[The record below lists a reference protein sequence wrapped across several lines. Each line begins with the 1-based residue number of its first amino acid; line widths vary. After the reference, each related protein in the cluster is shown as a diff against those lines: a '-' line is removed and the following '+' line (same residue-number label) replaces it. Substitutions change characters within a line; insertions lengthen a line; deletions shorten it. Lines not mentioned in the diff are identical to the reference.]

1 MQSSVVGP
9 KELGAIKNYL
19 KILSDDQKGFRPEV
33 LRKVTGL
40 TPQNLSKSTGVAR
53 SRLYDEVIKFKPSS
67 ELMRKILHVVIA
79 TDEAYEL
86 MNNNAADA
94 ALWLSSPS
102 AVFLG
107 YSPFEVC
114 LQGRGEEVIAWL
126 RTRMGK
132 QQGTGF

>member
-1 MQSSVVGP
+1 MPTATVGP
-9 KELGAIKNYL
+9 RELGAIKNYL
-19 KILSDDQKGFRPEV
+19 KILSDDQKGFRPDV
-33 LRKVTGL
+33 LRKITGL
-40 TPQNLSKSTGVAR
+40 SPQSLSKSTGVVR
-53 SRLYDEVIKFKPSS
+53 SRLYDDVIKFKPLS
-67 ELMRKILHVVIA
+67 ELMLKILHVVIA

-114 LQGRGEEVIAWL
+114 LQGRGEEVINWL

-132 QQGTGF
+132 QPGCGF